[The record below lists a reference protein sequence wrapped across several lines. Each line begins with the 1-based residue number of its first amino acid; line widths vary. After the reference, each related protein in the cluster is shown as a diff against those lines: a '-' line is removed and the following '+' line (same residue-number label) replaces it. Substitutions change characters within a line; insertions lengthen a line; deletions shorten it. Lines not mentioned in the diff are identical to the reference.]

1 MSDLLKRIADYF
13 SNEYQGDDETAPK
26 MELSVDDLR
35 YIASM
40 NVDRCRAETELREA
54 KKINKIIEDIDFG
67 ETIYVGSV
75 GMTEY
80 EAIARII
87 DHFDV
92 HHHDNRPHP
101 LLDKAVEMAIKALEE
116 IQQYREIGTPEECR
130 AAMEKQT
137 EKWVKTLDEVVKACD
152 IERGFYSCDVKNLT
166 RHILMRVLN
175 ELRE

>member
-1 MSDLLKRIADYF
+1 MIDLLKRIADYF

-35 YIASM
+35 YIVSM
-40 NVDRCRAETELREA
+40 NVDRCRAETELREE
-54 KKINKIIEDIDFG
+54 KKIKKRIEDIDFG
-67 ETIYVGSV
+67 KMIDVGGV

-80 EAIARII
+80 EAIERII

-101 LLDKAVEMAIKALEE
+101 LLDKAVEMAINALEE

-130 AAMEKQT
+130 AAVDK
-137 EKWVKTLDEVVKACD
+137 
-152 IERGFYSCDVKNLT
+152 
-166 RHILMRVLN
+166 LN
-175 ELRE
+175 FPATSVAGIN

>member
-1 MSDLLKRIADYF
+1 MIDLLKRIADYF

-35 YIASM
+35 YIVSM
-40 NVDRCRAETELREA
+40 NVDRCAAETELREE
-54 KKINKIIEDIDFG
+54 KKIKKRIEDIDFG
-67 ETIYVGSV
+67 KMIDVGGV

-87 DHFDV
+87 DHFDA

-101 LLDKAVEMAIKALEE
+101 LLDKAVEMAINALEE

-130 AAMEKQT
+130 AAVDK
-137 EKWVKTLDEVVKACD
+137 L
-152 IERGFYSCDVKNLT
+152 NL
-166 RHILMRVLN
+166 RRMQR
-175 ELRE
+175 

>member
-1 MSDLLKRIADYF
+1 MIDLLKRIADYF

-26 MELSVDDLR
+26 MELSADDLR
-35 YIASM
+35 YIVSM
-40 NVDRCRAETELREA
+40 NVDRCRAETELREE
-54 KKINKIIEDIDFG
+54 KKIKKRIEDIDFG
-67 ETIYVGSV
+67 KMIDVGGV

-101 LLDKAVEMAIKALEE
+101 LLDKAVEMAINALEE

-130 AAMEKQT
+130 AAVDKLKSLINQN
-137 EKWVKTLDEVVKACD
+137 
-152 IERGFYSCDVKNLT
+152 GQY
-166 RHILMRVLN
+166 
-175 ELRE
+175 